1 MAPDAQAGQFG
12 SLFCNTFAVEQKY
25 VNGAEE
31 PYEWSLELRRD
42 LSASRTEIVAI
53 KGVWA
58 RALRR
63 WSMLVRRGVGVFLS
77 ASRTEIVAMKG
88 VWARALRRWSM
99 LVRREAGVFRRRMR
113 RRRAEEMARL
123 AASRRAEAAAEAE
136 AEQRYQEHLYQVQ
149 ERRADLAAAETD
161 IAEGPRPFAW
171 LSEGAKAVS
180 AEMREASEE
189 LRALRRRAPGGRAP
203 ANYEQIDAR
212 IPRDADDFETV
223 CAEWMRM
230 AGFSGVQRTL
240 KGPDGGVDVI
250 ASIAVGQA
258 KFHPSQKISAEAIR
272 ALVGSR
278 IERGKDR
285 ALFFHY
291 GPGYTAAAIDA
302 AVNTKLELY
311 QLDVES
317 QRFVRIA

>member
-42 LSASRTEIVAI
+42 LSASRKEIVAI

-88 VWARALRRWSM
+88 VWARALRRCSL

-302 AVNTKLELY
+302 AVNTKVELY